1 MAERRQFTTKP
12 FIIAETAVETGAD
25 DEISVQNLISGVQ
38 QRSDVLGFIWFNYDK
53 NGVDWTVD
61 GRPAVRAA
69 IAGSVSGMKLVSLAQ
84 PK

>member
-1 MAERRQFTTKP
+1 M
-12 FIIAETAVETGAD
+12 
-25 DEISVQNLISGVQ
+25 QNLVSGVQ
-38 QRSDVLGFIWFNYDK
+38 QRSDVLGLIWFNYDK

-69 IAGSVSGMKLVSLAQ
+69 IAGSVTGMKLVSLAQ